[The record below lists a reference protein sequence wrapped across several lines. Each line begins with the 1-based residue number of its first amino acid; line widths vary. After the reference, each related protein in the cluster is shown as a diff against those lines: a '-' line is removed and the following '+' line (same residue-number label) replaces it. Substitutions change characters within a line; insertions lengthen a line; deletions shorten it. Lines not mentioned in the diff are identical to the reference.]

1 MTAYDYIVVGGGSA
15 GCVLAARL
23 SEDGRFRVLLLE
35 AGPARA
41 AAGSSAWWTR
51 SVGSGMDWGDRTVA
65 QRGAGR
71 AVLPY
76 PRGKALGGS
85 STINAMV
92 HLRGHRTGYDAWERA
107 GATGWNFDTLLPYLR
122 RSERA
127 AGRDPAFRGTEGPMR
142 VAPPHRVHP
151 LSPACL
157 SAVQA
162 AGHPIST
169 DLNGRH
175 QQGGGWVDLNIV
187 DGALQSAADAYLRP
201 VLHRPGLTV
210 VTGAQV
216 HRLLVHHGQCTGVE
230 YRRDGVVERAG
241 AEREVVLAAG
251 AVGSPHLLM
260 LSGIGPAD
268 ELRTHGIG
276 VEADLREVGGNLHDH
291 PVTVVNFSASREV
304 PAPTGPA
311 FDAAAALCS
320 THADTAP
327 DIQLLFLCAPYV
339 PPTLG
344 GAENGYSF
352 VVGLMTPR
360 SRGSVRLAGA
370 DPRSAPLVDP
380 NFLSSRSDVERLI
393 RGVRMAQE
401 IGSEQVLNVWR
412 KEEVLPGPTAFSH
425 GLLEDYVR
433 RSVGSFFHPGG
444 TCRMGSD
451 DHAVVDPELRVNGVS
466 GLRVAD
472 ASVMPSPVS
481 AHPNATVLAVAERAA
496 DLIRGETEDGA
507 GGAAERAAA

>member
-1 MTAYDYIVVGGGSA
+1 MTAYDYIVVGGGTA

-23 SEDGRFRVLLLE
+23 SEDGRARVLLLE

-41 AAGSSAWWTR
+41 AKRSAAPPRWMR
-51 SVGSGMDWGDRTVA
+51 LIGSGMDWGDRTVE
-65 QRGAGR
+65 QRGAGS

-85 STINAMV
+85 SSINAMV
-92 HLRGHRTGYDAWERA
+92 HLRGHPAGYDAWEKA

-127 AGRDPAFRGTEGPMR
+127 AGRDPEFRGTEGPMR

-175 QQGGGWVDLNIV
+175 QQGGGWLDLNIV
-187 DGALQSAADAYLRP
+187 DGARQSAADAYVRP

-216 HRLLVHHGQCTGVE
+216 HRLLLHHGRCTGVE
-230 YRRDGVVERAG
+230 YSRDGLPERAEAG
-241 AEREVVLAAG
+241 LEVVLAAG

-260 LSGIGPAD
+260 LSGVGPPD
-268 ELRTHGIG
+268 ELRSHGIG
-276 VEADLREVGGNLHDH
+276 VEADLREVGSNLHDH
-291 PVTVVNFSASREV
+291 PVTVVNFSAARAV
-304 PAPTGPA
+304 PTPTGPA

-327 DIQLLFLCAPYV
+327 DIQVLFLCAPYV
-339 PPTLG
+339 PPPLE

-352 VVGLMTPR
+352 VVGLMSPR

-380 NFLSSRSDVERLI
+380 NFLSARSDVESLI

-401 IGSEQVLNVWR
+401 IGSEQVLKVWR
-412 KEEVLPGPTAFSH
+412 KEEVLPGPAVFSH

-433 RSVGSFFHPGG
+433 RSVGSFYHPGG

-451 DHAVVDPELRVNGVS
+451 DQAVVDPELRVNGVS

-472 ASVMPSPVS
+472 ASVMPSAVS

-496 DLIRGETEDGA
+496 DLIRGEGGDGLT
-507 GGAAERAAA
+507 GRAAA

>member
-1 MTAYDYIVVGGGSA
+1 MAAYDYIVVGGGSA

-23 SEDGRFRVLLLE
+23 SEDGRARVLLLE

-41 AAGSSAWWTR
+41 AKGSAAPPRWMGLI
-51 SVGSGMDWGDRTVA
+51 GSGMDWGDRTVA
-65 QRGAGR
+65 QRGAGS
-71 AVLPY
+71 AVLRY

-85 STINAMV
+85 SSINAMV
-92 HLRGHRTGYDAWERA
+92 HLRGHRTGYDAWEKA
-107 GATGWNFDTLLPYLR
+107 GATGWNFDNLLPYLR
-122 RSERA
+122 RSEHA

-142 VAPPHRVHP
+142 VAPPRRVHP

-169 DLNGRH
+169 DLNGRR
-175 QQGGGWVDLNIV
+175 QQGGGWLDLNIV
-187 DGALQSAADAYLRP
+187 DGARQSAADAYLRP
-201 VLHRPGLTV
+201 ALHRTGLTV

-216 HRLLVHHGQCTGVE
+216 HRLLLRHGRCTGVE
-230 YRRDGVVERAG
+230 YRRDGFLERAE
-241 AEREVVLAAG
+241 ADREVVLAAG
-251 AVGSPHLLM
+251 AIGSPHLLM
-260 LSGIGPAD
+260 LSGVEPAD
-268 ELRTHGIG
+268 ELRSHGIG
-276 VEADLREVGGNLHDH
+276 VAADLREVGRNLHDH
-291 PVTVVNFSASREV
+291 PLTVVNFSASREV

-339 PPTLG
+339 PAALV

-370 DPRSAPLVDP
+370 DPGTAPLVDP
-380 NFLSSRSDVERLI
+380 NFLSARSDVESLI

-412 KEEVLPGPTAFSH
+412 KEEVLPGRAAFSH
-425 GLLEDYVR
+425 GLLEAYVR

-466 GLRVAD
+466 GLRVTD
-472 ASVMPSPVS
+472 ASVMPSAVS

-496 DLIRGETEDGA
+496 DLIRGDR
-507 GGAAERAAA
+507 GGGPAERAAA